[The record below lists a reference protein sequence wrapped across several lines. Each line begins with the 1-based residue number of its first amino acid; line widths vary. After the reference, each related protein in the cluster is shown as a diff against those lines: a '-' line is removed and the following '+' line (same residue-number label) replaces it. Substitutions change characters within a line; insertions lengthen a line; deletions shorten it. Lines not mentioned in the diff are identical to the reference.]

1 MEIFWEIHQALPRE
15 SPGGDEY
22 TRQAFQ
28 MLPQLCQPN
37 ILDIGCG
44 PGAQTLELARLADG
58 HITAVDTHQPFL
70 ERLQAQATALGWHE
84 RITCINQSM
93 FELSFLGATFDL
105 LWAEGSIYI
114 IGWERGLK
122 QWHSLIKPG
131 GYLVVSELVWLQSQ
145 PPKTIQAFWEQNYPA
160 MRTLEEV
167 LNLIPECGYNL
178 IGHFTL
184 PEKAWWNYY
193 LPLPAK
199 IKYLEE
205 KYNNNSEALAVLK
218 NEQHEIEMYREY
230 RDWYGYEFR
239 TLAKISLSL
248 TNLYD

>member
-1 MEIFWEIHQALPRE
+1 MKEIFFEIHQDLPKE

-28 MLPQLCQPN
+28 MLPLLCQPN

-44 PGAQTLELARLADG
+44 PGSQTLELARLTDG

-70 ERLQAQATALGWHE
+70 ERLQAQAMAMGMLE
-84 RITCINQSM
+84 RITCLKRSM
-93 FELSFLGATFDL
+93 FDLSFLGATFDL

-114 IGWERGLK
+114 IGLEPGLK
-122 QWHSLIKPG
+122 QWRSLIKPG
-131 GYLVVSELVWLQSQ
+131 GFLVISELVWLQSQ
-145 PPKTIQAFWEQNYPA
+145 PPKTIQAFWSQNYSE

-167 LNLIPECGYNL
+167 LNLIPGCGYDK

-193 LPLPAK
+193 LPLQAK
-199 IKYLEE
+199 INYLCE
-205 KYNNNSEALAVLK
+205 KYNNHSEALGVLK
-218 NEQHEIEMYREY
+218 DEQREIDMYREY
-230 RDWYGYEFR
+230 HDWYGYEFFI
-239 TLAKISLSL
+239 LQKSASV
-248 TNLYD
+248 Y

>member
-1 MEIFWEIHQALPRE
+1 MEVFFEIHQDLPRE

-44 PGAQTLELARLADG
+44 PGAQTLELARLTDG
-58 HITAVDTHQPFL
+58 YITAIDTHQPFL
-70 ERLQAQATALGWHE
+70 ERLQAQATALGWQE

-93 FELSFLGATFDL
+93 LELSFLGATFDL

-114 IGWERGLK
+114 IGLERGLK

-131 GYLVVSELVWLQSQ
+131 GYLVVSELVWLQSK
-145 PPKTIQAFWEQNYPA
+145 PPKTIQTFWQENYPD

-167 LNLIPECGYNL
+167 LNLIADCGYDK

-193 LPLPAK
+193 LPLEAK
-199 IKYLEE
+199 IKYLEK

-218 NEQHEIEMYREY
+218 NEQHEIEMYKEY
-230 RDWYGYEFR
+230 HDWYGYEFFA
-239 TLAKISLSL
+239 LQKSASV
-248 TNLYD
+248 

>member
-1 MEIFWEIHQALPRE
+1 MEVFFEIHQDLPKE

-44 PGAQTLELARLADG
+44 PGAQTLELARLTDG
-58 HITAVDTHQPFL
+58 HITAIDTHQPFL
-70 ERLQAQATALGWHE
+70 DRLQAQATALGLRD
-84 RITCINQSM
+84 RITCLNRSM
-93 FELSFLGATFDL
+93 FDLSFPEATFDL

-114 IGWERGLK
+114 IGLERGLK
-122 QWHSLIKPG
+122 QWHPLIKPG
-131 GYLVVSELVWLQSQ
+131 GFLVVSELVWLQSK
-145 PPKTIQAFWEQNYPA
+145 PPKTIQAFWEENYPE

-167 LNLIPECGYNL
+167 LNLIAGCGYDL

-193 LPLPAK
+193 LPLQAK
-199 IKYLEE
+199 IDYLCAVY
-205 KYNNNSEALAVLK
+205 KNNSEALAVLN
-218 NEQHEIEMYREY
+218 NEQLEIEMYKKY
-230 RDWYGYEFR
+230 HDWYGYEFFA
-239 TLAKISLSL
+239 LQKSSAI
-248 TNLYD
+248 

>member
-1 MEIFWEIHQALPRE
+1 MEVFFEIHQDLPRE

-28 MLPQLCQPN
+28 MLPKLCQPN

-44 PGAQTLELARLADG
+44 PGSQTLELARLTDG
-58 HITAVDTHQPFL
+58 HITAIDTHQPFL
-70 ERLQAQATALGWHE
+70 ERLQAQATALDWQE

-114 IGWERGLK
+114 IGLERGLK

-145 PPKTIQAFWEQNYPA
+145 PPKTLKTYWQANYPA
-160 MRTLEEV
+160 MRTVEEV
-167 LNLIPECGYNL
+167 LNLIPGRGYNL

-193 LPLPAK
+193 LPLQAK
-199 IKYLEE
+199 INYLCET
-205 KYNNNSEALAVLK
+205 YNNNSEALAVLK
-218 NEQHEIEMYREY
+218 NEQREIEMYREY
-230 RDWYGYEFR
+230 HDWYGYEFFA
-239 TLAKISLSL
+239 LQKSSSV
-248 TNLYD
+248 